1 MMDGKSLKDMAEEA
15 QKRKTFS
22 VEEPAEISQKAW
34 DSLSPADRHSKDEQA
49 EMEEKAKQ
57 NLKADMSMGKVMW
70 VPSGPSFDEALIK
83 RMKSTAVQAVHP
95 PLKDSGQR
103 RQFDTGSV
111 RDIRTGKGRF
121 DLISPIALRR
131 LAVHLENG
139 MTKYGERNWEKGQP
153 LMSYMDSALRH
164 LNVYIEGD
172 RSEDH
177 MAAALW
183 NIHCFIHT
191 EEMINRQLLPGA
203 LDDRP
208 ATMISE
214 R

>member
-1 MMDGKSLKDMAEEA
+1 MDGKSLKDMAEEPKSCLTNA
-15 QKRKTFS
+15 
-22 VEEPAEISQKAW
+22 EEEWK
-34 DSLSPADRHSKDEQA
+34 K
-49 EMEEKAKQ
+49 EMYYRNIA
-57 NLKADMSMGKVMW
+57 G
-70 VPSGPSFDEALIK
+70 SFNKIQ
-83 RMKSTAVQAVHP
+83 STAVQG

-103 RQFDTGSV
+103 REFATGSV
-111 RDIRTGKGRF
+111 RDVRTGKGRF

-177 MAAALW
+177 LAAAMW

-191 EEMINRQLLPGA
+191 EEMINRQLLPGS

-208 ATMISE
+208 AAMM
-214 R
+214 